1 MVYTTSITAPIFGLR
16 REIDRIFEDAFSG
29 RGDRA
34 TWSPVVNVREAANE
48 LAFEFELPGLKPDQ
62 VEITCDNGILM
73 VRGERRQERKEGD
86 DESRYHIIER
96 SYGAFT
102 RSFQLPQNVDEQQI
116 SADFEDG
123 VLSVH
128 VPKAALPQPR
138 KIQIQAGVGSQ
149 KNQAKITGQGR
160 AAEES
165 KRGNES
171 GGEKQR
177 GEMAAS
183 SPKR

>member
-1 MVYTTSITAPIFGLR
+1 MMYTTSLTAPIFGLR
-16 REIDRIFEDAFSG
+16 REIDRLFEDAFSG
-29 RGDRA
+29 RSDRA
-34 TWSPVVNVREAANE
+34 AWSPVVNVQETGNE
-48 LAFEFELPGLKPDQ
+48 LAFEFELPGLKADQ
-62 VEITCDNGILM
+62 VEITCDNGILT

-86 DESRYHIIER
+86 EESRYHIIER
-96 SYGAFT
+96 SYGVFT

-123 VLSVH
+123 VLRVH

-138 KIQIQAGVGSQ
+138 KIQIQGGDTAQRS
-149 KNQAKITGQGR
+149 QAKISGQGR
-160 AAEES
+160 TEEP
-165 KRGNES
+165 KRGNNA

-183 SPKR
+183 GSSR